1 MNKIKIKKGD
11 QVLVIAG
18 ENKGSKG
25 AVLKVLY
32 NSNKALVEGVNTVKR
47 HTKPNS
53 ENPKGGIIEKQ
64 LPIYKPSFD
73 SEEIKMAPTNPLF
86 LKKMK
91 DAALKNQKKAMLK
104 SKKSRNLLAGSR
116 KKRKT
121 RKKKRRRRKRKTHRR
136 KRKTRRR
143 R

>member
-1 MNKIKIKKGD
+1 MPRYKKKGG
-11 QVLVIAG
+11 L
-18 ENKGSKG
+18 G
-25 AVLKVLY
+25 ATGAISASLKK
-32 NSNKALVEGVNTVKR
+32 NR
-47 HTKPNS
+47 KPKLISRANQMRL
-53 ENPKGGIIEKQ
+53 KQ

-91 DAALKNQKKAMLK
+91 DAALKREKKAMLK
-104 SKKSRNLLAGSR
+104 SKNSRNLLAGGR

-121 RKKKRRRRKRKTHRR
+121 HKKKKKRRRKRKTHRR

>member
-53 ENPKGGIIEKQ
+53 ENPKAVSYTHLT
-64 LPIYKPSFD
+64 LPTI
-73 SEEIKMAPTNPLF
+73 
-86 LKKMK
+86 
-91 DAALKNQKKAMLK
+91 
-104 SKKSRNLLAGSR
+104 LLV
-116 KKRKT
+116 
-121 RKKKRRRRKRKTHRR
+121 
-136 KRKTRRR
+136 
-143 R
+143 

>member
-1 MNKIKIKKGD
+1 MPRYKHKGG
-11 QVLVIAG
+11 L
-18 ENKGSKG
+18 G
-25 AVLKVLY
+25 AVGAISASLRK
-32 NSNKALVEGVNTVKR
+32 NKKPKTISRVNQMR
-47 HTKPNS
+47 L
-53 ENPKGGIIEKQ
+53 KQ

-104 SKKSRNLLAGSR
+104 SKKSRNLLAGGH